1 MSSSG
6 GQRAEEF
13 WRGFFEEKKYF
24 ICSTGTKKILQ
35 CVPLEQNSFHKMDMI
50 YIEQIMFIPMEQI
63 SKLNHINGA

>member
-1 MSSSG
+1 MEDSELKS
-6 GQRAEEF
+6 
-13 WRGFFEEKKYF
+13 FEEAFLK
-24 ICSTGTKKILQ
+24 KKIFHLFHRNKKKLQ

>member
-1 MSSSG
+1 MEHSELKS
-6 GQRAEEF
+6 
-13 WRGFFEEKKYF
+13 FEEAFLKKIF
-24 ICSTGTKKILQ
+24 HLFHWNKKILQ

>member
-1 MSSSG
+1 MEDIELKS
-6 GQRAEEF
+6 
-13 WRGFFEEKKYF
+13 FEEAFLKKKYF

>member
-13 WRGFFEEKKYF
+13 WRGFSEKKIF
-24 ICSTGTKKILQ
+24 HLFHWNKKKLQ